1 MTEVGGESTAGAPRA
16 NRGIQKT
23 DHDEASFLFFFIAMK
38 PLLRTIIIMKLLLF
52 STFLL
57 AASSVVVVR
66 PSPPLVSS
74 WHGLTSNDV
83 NDAADEPV
91 MERIGTYKILAVRVT
106 TAFGQEPQESLQEIE
121 GAVFGTGA
129 GAVVN
134 SVVRQF
140 DAITHGQLRYI
151 PAVGTNGVVEIQ
163 MDQEILY
170 YIDSE
175 QDLINAT
182 EALFGGARLSTVA
195 DRTLFCMPD
204 GTLGEGVWGLAE
216 FPGRVRDNPTSQFAT
231 N

>member
-1 MTEVGGESTAGAPRA
+1 
-16 NRGIQKT
+16 
-23 DHDEASFLFFFIAMK
+23 LLFFIAMK
-38 PLLRTIIIMKLLLF
+38 PLLRTIIVMKLLLV
-52 STFLL
+52 SAFLL
-57 AASSVVVVR
+57 AAPVVAEVR
-66 PSPPLVSS
+66 ASPPLVSS
-74 WHGLTSNDV
+74 WHSLNSNADD
-83 NDAADEPV
+83 DAEDEPV

-163 MDQEILY
+163 MDQEISY

-175 QDLINAT
+175 QEMINAT
-182 EALFGGARLSTVA
+182 EALFGDARLSTVA

-204 GTLGEGVWGLAE
+204 GTLEGQNQEPIARPDQMTLIFLLFVLEGVWGLAQ
-216 FPGRVRDNPTSQFAT
+216 FPGRVRDNPTSQFAP